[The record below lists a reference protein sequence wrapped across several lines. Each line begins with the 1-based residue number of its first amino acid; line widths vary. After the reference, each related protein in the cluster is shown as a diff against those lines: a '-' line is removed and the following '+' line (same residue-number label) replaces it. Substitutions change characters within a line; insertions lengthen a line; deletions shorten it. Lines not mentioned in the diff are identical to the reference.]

1 MIAAPVYSSGLGL
14 SSYAASENSAE
25 SETDIAVAKNTAE
38 SETDIAAAENGAEDN
53 VAEENNT
60 EENAS
65 EDSSKLKTSDNA
77 DGAEA
82 ALEGAANDGNL
93 ENGQDEADADTG
105 NNSNESEKE
114 NTVIDDSTGNGDS
127 VDAENTT
134 STNIDDSTGS
144 ANVNTSTNGGVSTG
158 DSSNSD
164 NSTDTQLSDIKE
176 AFNSKTPLDNAGVD
190 KTETEKFENT
200 ANPFGL
206 ADEDLPSE
214 REDLGELLAAEYGEY
229 DLISLAAE
237 DASDSNKS
245 SAPDIVVNEDD
256 AYFTNSF
263 TITYTTVNDQQK
275 TFTITSDMGPD
286 INLLYVRYVDSES
299 GYYGFKVLS
308 ISIDV
313 KDEKSGK
320 TLTFYADDITG
331 GNFRVVERMMLSNGD
346 LLTGELQY
354 CADTDAEDAK
364 WSTYTDAT
372 LTSGRYSI
380 NVRKPYGTY
389 RAKRA
394 ELEKPTAYGKALLIA
409 IDGDDALG
417 NVPIEDANAIKA
429 TLTRTQQFK
438 EEDIEILSIPADTT
452 DDYKSKIR
460 EWIANTAAASD
471 NELTFIS
478 YSGHGNYENDG
489 TSELSIGGSNTIS
502 AAEFK
507 KYVSQLHGKAVMLLD
522 CCFSGGMIMP
532 TMLEADETEPDSIGA
547 SSAGVQETYQEL
559 QDKASKAFVNEFKN
573 AKAAANT
580 GDGASVNAA
589 SDSDTAS
596 AKTAYSDLEYYIY
609 AGGSPDETTSQ
620 AGFMGGQLTALFGY
634 ALGYARAASTYNIY
648 AADVDG
654 NHEVSA
660 RELADYIKSSSIES
674 KPTVYYPTNHADDAL
689 FSYDEDE
696 STGVPAILSIKT
708 ISSANVTPDADGTV
722 SVEVSVTNHSDAEVQ
737 FDAGAVLAS
746 NTGESSPGAIDPG
759 AYSEE
764 DSMEVFYKEGVNEGS
779 IAAGE
784 TESFTFKFTDATNSY
799 FINGGRYVIKI
810 WETGNEDSMC
820 FALTDFYT
828 GKTET
833 ADAVDAA
840 GKAAFAIKEP
850 AQIYAAADGNEVSAI
865 VPLKVVFDTEPTTKS
880 GYAALT
886 LTAKAYYLPTKDG
899 SEYSVDDNGEIALNE
914 KTIEEGTQEYS
925 DIYVNGVTDIYTDI
939 RPTYVRNDVYSMDGT
954 GSCYT
959 YAWDVSGLDEGYYA
973 VQVTCEYDADD
984 ESHGKTYQKK
994 TTFIRVIDKASA
1006 DESTRLIGES
1016 TISMGNFA
1024 AQAYGIR
1031 VGDGW
1036 ANYKGKVAN
1045 VTKNLTM
1052 FLNYYSYNYDGKNK
1066 DITFTVADESAADG
1080 CASGWFRLNDDDS
1093 LTPMAED
1100 DYFESGQS
1108 YVNRIILTIDS
1119 GYDAMFAYGCAFTV
1133 SGHELY
1139 NSPEAD
1145 GKVQYKS
1152 GVTEGNQ
1159 KQAILYVIH
1168 RKVDIPEDE
1177 IKVYHAGTK
1186 TPLTEADTLKVG
1198 DKIDVYVPSGYAVA
1212 ANVEIGCLKKIAADG
1227 TGYDRYE
1234 VVQGEET
1241 EIRFTVFKLFD
1252 AVDRDDDCCAT
1263 VLYAHAISDIK
1274 DTVTGISAPKKTFY
1288 DYTDNDSL
1296 DLTGSKV
1303 TYYAKNGDKVESKTA
1318 DLGTFIS
1325 NNDAKLYVKDG
1336 DKYYAWEDS
1345 YLEDFGFLDIYL
1357 LHNGVYTK
1365 AFNIEAGYTQ
1375 GDNFSID
1382 GSFTFNSKGEASYL
1396 EEDDLNNIVL
1406 SLKTDANVWNNCQGT
1421 VKVTYDLSIMSEY
1434 DNASDY
1440 SNVYY
1445 TDGATIRF
1453 LLPYPE
1459 GVKYSELLKFSVDD
1473 NDRNVPVTIKN
1484 TEEGIWVTAARD
1496 GEFTMSFDTGGKGG
1510 ADNDSRRA
1518 RNSSGRTANGGSGS
1532 GSNSK
1537 VYGSWKT
1544 ETLRIG
1550 SAGASGVINVN
1561 GIYVVPSTGVI
1572 EPDGSSNAAS
1582 AVGTETV
1589 TLYRFM
1595 MNNGEYATGW
1605 KQISY
1610 NGADKWFFFGNDGY
1624 MRVGW
1629 AHDNNTW
1636 YYLQSDGVM
1645 ATGWVQDKEAWY
1657 YLGADGRMLTGWQQV
1672 GGNWYYLD
1680 TDGHMLTGQQVI
1692 GGKSYS
1698 FRQDGSWIE
1707 A

>member
-14 SSYAASENSAE
+14 ASYAAAENSADA
-25 SETDIAVAKNTAE
+25 ETDIAEEE
-38 SETDIAAAENGAEDN
+38 S
-53 VAEENNT
+53 T
-60 EENAS
+60 EE
-65 EDSSKLKTSDNA
+65 
-77 DGAEA
+77 
-82 ALEGAANDGNL
+82 
-93 ENGQDEADADTG
+93 
-105 NNSNESEKE
+105 ESTEEESTEEESTEEESTEEESTEKE
-114 NTVIDDSTGNGDS
+114 NTEEEST
-127 VDAENTT
+127 EEE
-134 STNIDDSTGS
+134 STEEESTEEE
-144 ANVNTSTNGGVSTG
+144 STEEEST
-158 DSSNSD
+158 
-164 NSTDTQLSDIKE
+164 E
-176 AFNSKTPLDNAGVD
+176 
-190 KTETEKFENT
+190 EENT
-200 ANPFGL
+200 AAENASNPFGL

-214 REDLGELLAAEYGEY
+214 REDLWEKLAEEYGEY
-229 DLISLAAE
+229 DLISLTAE
-237 DASDSNKS
+237 DGSDSDNS
-245 SAPDIVVNEDD
+245 SGPDIVVNEDD
-256 AYFTNSF
+256 AYFTDSF
-263 TITYTTVNDQQK
+263 TITYTTVSDQQK
-275 TFTITSDMGPD
+275 NFTITSDMGPD

-313 KDEKSGK
+313 QDKKSGK
-320 TLTFYADDITG
+320 MLTFYADDITG

-346 LLTGELQY
+346 LLTGALQY
-354 CADTDAEDAK
+354 CADTDAEDAE

-380 NVRKPYGTY
+380 NVRKPYGAY

-394 ELEKPTAYGKALLIA
+394 ELEKPTASGKALLIA

-460 EWIANTAAASD
+460 EWIANTAESD

-489 TSELSIGGSNTIS
+489 TSELSIGGSNTIT
-502 AAEFK
+502 ATEFK

-522 CCFSGGMIMP
+522 CCYSGGMIMP
-532 TMLEADETEPDSIGA
+532 TMLEADETGLDSTGA
-547 SSAGVQETYQEL
+547 SAAGVQETYQEL
-559 QDKASKAFVNEFKN
+559 QDKASRAFVNEFKN
-573 AKAAANT
+573 AKGAADT
-580 GDGASVNAA
+580 GDRASVNAA
-589 SDSDTAS
+589 SASDTAGT
-596 AKTAYSDLEYYIY
+596 KTASSELEYYIY
-609 AGGSPDETTSQ
+609 ASGSSDETTSQ

-722 SVEVSVTNHSDAEVQ
+722 SVEVAVTNHSDAEVA

-784 TESFTFKFTDATNSY
+784 TESFTFKFTDTTNSY

-828 GKTET
+828 GKAET
-833 ADAVDAA
+833 AAAVDAA

-886 LTAKAYYLPTKDG
+886 LTAKAYYLGTTDG
-899 SEYSVDDNGEIALNE
+899 SQASYSTEPDIKGYGVNADGEIVRDDEL
-914 KTIEEGTQEYS
+914 IREGTEEYT
-925 DIYVNGVTDIYTDI
+925 DIYVDGVTDIYTDI
-939 RPTYVRNDVYSMDGT
+939 RPTYVVNDVYSMEGT

-984 ESHGKTYQKK
+984 ESNADDESHGKTYQKK
-994 TTFIRVIDKASA
+994 TTFIRVTDKEEA
-1006 DESTRLIGES
+1006 DESTKLIGES

-1045 VTKNLTM
+1045 VTDNLTE
-1052 FLNYYSYNYDGKNK
+1052 FLNYYSYKYDGKNK

-1080 CASGWFRLNDDDS
+1080 CASGWFVLNDDDNS

-1100 DYFESGQS
+1100 DYFESGES

-1119 GYDAMFAYGCAFTV
+1119 GYDAKFAYGCAFTV
-1133 SGHELY
+1133 SGHKLY
-1139 NSPEAD
+1139 NSPEVD
-1145 GKVQYKS
+1145 GEVQYKS

-1168 RKVDIPEDE
+1168 RNVEIPEDE
-1177 IKVYHAGTK
+1177 IKIYHAGTK

-1198 DKIDVYVPSGYAVA
+1198 DKIDVYVPSGYAIA
-1212 ANVEIGCLKKIAADG
+1212 ANIQTSCLKKIASDD

-1252 AVDRDDDCCAT
+1252 AVDTDDDCCAT

-1288 DYTDNDSL
+1288 DYTESNTL

-1303 TYYAKNGDKVESKTA
+1303 TYYTKDKSGDKVESKTV
-1318 DLGTFIS
+1318 DLGTFIRK
-1325 NNDAKLYVKDG
+1325 NGAKLYVKNG

-1345 YLEDFGFLDIYL
+1345 YLENFGFLDIYL

-1365 AFNIEAGYTQ
+1365 AFNIEVGYTQ
-1375 GDNFSID
+1375 GDYFSID
-1382 GSFTFNSKGEASYL
+1382 GSFTFNNKGEASYL
-1396 EEDDLNNIVL
+1396 EDDDLNDIVL
-1406 SLKTDANVWNNCQGT
+1406 GLYTEANVWKNCQGR
-1421 VKVTYDLSIMSEY
+1421 VKVTYDLSIKSEY
-1434 DNASDY
+1434 DNVSDY

-1445 TDGATIRF
+1445 ADGATIRF

-1459 GVKYSELLKFSVDD
+1459 GVKYSKLLKFYVED
-1473 NDRNVPVTIKN
+1473 NDRNVPVTVKN

-1510 ADNDSRRA
+1510 ADNNGKGT

-1532 GSNSK
+1532 GANSRIYGTWQTDTLK
-1537 VYGSWKT
+1537 VGK
-1544 ETLRIG
+1544 
-1550 SAGASGVINVN
+1550 AGASGVINVN
-1561 GIYVVPSTGVI
+1561 GTYVVPSTDVI
-1572 EPDGSSNAAS
+1572 EADGSTTAAS
-1582 AVGTETV
+1582 AVGTDTV

-1610 NGADKWFFFGNDGY
+1610 KNEYKWFFFGNDGY

-1629 AHDNNTW
+1629 AHDDNNW
-1636 YYLQSDGVM
+1636 YYMQSDGVM
-1645 ATGWVQDKEAWY
+1645 ATGWVQDKDAWY
-1657 YLGADGRMLTGWQQV
+1657 YLGADGRMLTGWQQI
-1672 GGNWYYLD
+1672 GGSWYYLGS
-1680 TDGHMLTGQQVI
+1680 DGRMLTGQQVI
-1692 GGKSYS
+1692 NGKTEN
-1698 FRQDGSWIE
+1698 FRQDGSWI
-1707 A
+1707 AG